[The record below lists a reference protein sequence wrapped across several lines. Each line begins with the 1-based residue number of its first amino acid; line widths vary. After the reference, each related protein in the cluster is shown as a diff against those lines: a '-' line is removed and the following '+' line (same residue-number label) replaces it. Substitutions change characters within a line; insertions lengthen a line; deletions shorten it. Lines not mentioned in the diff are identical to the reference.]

1 MKQFLER
8 FGGSSE
14 SIRLF
19 FAPGRVNLIGD
30 HTDYSGGYV
39 LPAAL
44 DFGTWMAIRKRQDDC
59 LRMASTSFAHVVTCD
74 TNHLEFR
81 AEDGWGNY
89 PKGVLSLLK
98 QRGVD
103 FGGFDIL
110 FHGNIPNGA
119 GLSSSAS
126 IEMVTAIGVC
136 ALANAELSII
146 DLVKLTQQAE
156 NQYMGVN
163 CGIMD
168 QFAVGMGKQDH
179 AMFLRCNTLEYRYVP
194 LTLGDYRLVVIN
206 SNKRR
211 ELADSKYNERRQEC
225 EDGFTIIQS
234 KLAEAKDLGSVS
246 VDEWEKVREL
256 IKIPTISNRLEHVVY
271 ENDRVK
277 QSTEA
282 LKQGDLIRFGQ
293 YMVASHHSLRHFY
306 EVSCF
311 ELDTLVEEALQ
322 MEGCIGARMTGA
334 GFGGCTVN
342 VVHKER
348 LAEFGNSVAQQY
360 TQKTGF
366 TADFY
371 VCNLGEGAREIAVGE
386 DKTWPF

>member
-8 FGGSSE
+8 FGDSSE
-14 SIRLF
+14 PIRLF
-19 FAPGRVNLIGD
+19 FAPGRVNLIGE
-30 HTDYSGGYV
+30 HTDYTGGYV
-39 LPAAL
+39 FPAAL
-44 DFGTWMAIRKRQDDC
+44 DFGTWLAIRKRPDNTI
-59 LRMASTSFAHVVTCD
+59 RMASTSFPIVVECSTD
-74 TNHLEFR
+74 ELEFR
-81 AEDGWGNY
+81 SDDGWGNY
-89 PKGVLSLLK
+89 PKGVLYLLK
-98 QRGVD
+98 QRGVEL
-103 FGGFDIL
+103 GGLDIL

-136 ALANAELSII
+136 TLTGSELTTV

-168 QFAVGMGKQDH
+168 QFAVGMGKEDH
-179 AMFLRCNTLEYRYVP
+179 AMYLRCNTLEYRYVP

-225 EDGFTIIQS
+225 EDGFEIIQ
-234 KLAEAKDLGSVS
+234 KHIPAAADLGSITVE
-246 VDEWEKVREL
+246 DWEKVRQYVES
-256 IKIPTISNRLEHVVY
+256 PTINNRLEHVIY

-277 QSTEA
+277 QSTSA
-282 LKQGDLIRFGQ
+282 LERGDLRLFGQ
-293 YMVASHHSLRHFY
+293 FMVASHHSLRDLY
-306 EVSCF
+306 EVTGV

-322 MEGCIGARMTGA
+322 VEGCIGARMTGA

-342 VVHKER
+342 VVHKDHLEDFENR
-348 LAEFGNSVAQQY
+348 VSKAY
-360 TQKTGF
+360 TQRTGL

-371 VCNLGEGAREIAVGE
+371 VCKIGEGAREIEWE
-386 DKTWPF
+386 DETCPF

>member
-1 MKQFLER
+1 MKPFIER

-30 HTDYSGGYV
+30 HTDYTGGYV

-44 DFGTWMAIRKRQDDC
+44 DFGTWMAIRKRTDDR
-59 LRMASTSFAHVVTCD
+59 LQMASTSFAQLVTCD

-89 PKGVLSLLK
+89 PKGVLSLLQ

-136 ALANAELSII
+136 ALANAELSIV
-146 DLVKLTQQAE
+146 DMVKLTQQAE

-168 QFAVGMGKQDH
+168 QFAVAMGKQDH

-194 LTLGDYRLVVIN
+194 LALGDYRLVVIN

-211 ELADSKYNERRQEC
+211 ELTDSKYNERRQEC
-225 EDGFTIIQS
+225 EDGFAIIQS

-246 VDEWEKVREL
+246 VDGWEKVRAL
-256 IKIPTISNRLEHVVY
+256 IKSPTISNRLEHVVF

-277 QSTEA
+277 QSTKA
-282 LKQGDLIRFGQ
+282 LEQGDLIRFGQ
-293 YMVASHHSLRHFY
+293 HMVASHHSLHHLY

-322 MEGCIGARMTGA
+322 VEGCIGARMTGA
-334 GFGGCTVN
+334 GFGGCTVS

-348 LAEFGNSVAQQY
+348 LAEFEHSVAQKY
-360 TQKTGF
+360 TQKTGL

-371 VCNLGEGAREIAVGE
+371 VCNIGEGAREIVVGE
-386 DKTWPF
+386 DETWPF